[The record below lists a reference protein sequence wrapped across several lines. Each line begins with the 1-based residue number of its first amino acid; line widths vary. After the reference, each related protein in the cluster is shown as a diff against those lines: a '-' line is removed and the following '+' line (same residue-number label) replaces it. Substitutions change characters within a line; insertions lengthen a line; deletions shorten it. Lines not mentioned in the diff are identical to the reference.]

1 MDFQSYNSRR
11 CSEAG
16 SVVPTIRHYTNGM
29 TYCIL
34 PCIPPIKEHR
44 KEHNVL
50 YINYGHVHVYVCISI
65 TKMIQLKLK
74 CFTTKQ
80 SNNAYF
86 HFRL

>member
-1 MDFQSYNSRR
+1 MTMIRPRSD
-11 CSEAG
+11 
-16 SVVPTIRHYTNGM
+16 VVYGICRGLPSGIF
-29 TYCIL
+29 

-50 YINYGHVHVYVCISI
+50 YIKYGHVHVYVCISI